1 MTPDWKDEWG
11 GHHEI
16 WTGNPE
22 KDKNAKKTHSHSPRF
37 NRFFIDENV
46 VRGPYQSVRKVD
58 CPSDVEGRCAIRF
71 FYYISSSDLPH
82 LLLYGKAGTG
92 KTTLAKLLIK
102 NIECDYLYINASD
115 ENNVETVR
123 TKVKNFASTI
133 GFKDMK
139 VIILDEC
146 DYITPNAQAALRN
159 LMETFSKHCRFILT
173 CNYVERIIDP
183 IQSRC
188 QSFQII
194 PPSRNEVA
202 KHLHNILVEENV
214 MDTPEDIKILV
225 ESGYP
230 DIRRVI
236 NSAQRNVVNGK
247 LKLDTTSI
255 IQNDYKLKLIK
266 ILETK
271 SKKDAFTD
279 IRKLLADNQ
288 ITDFA
293 DLFRL
298 LYDEVDGYGKGHVAE
313 CILIIARYELSDG
326 QVVDKEINAM
336 AMLIELLGVIK

>member
-1 MTPDWKDEWG
+1 MSNSLWVEKYRPNTLENY
-11 GHHEI
+11 I
-16 WTGNPE
+16 GNE
-22 KDKNAKKTHSHSPRF
+22 HLKS
-37 NRFFIDENV
+37 
-46 VRGPYQSVRKVD
+46 KV
-58 CPSDVEGRCAIRF
+58 EH
-71 FYYISSSDLPH
+71 YISSSDLPH

-298 LYDEVDGYGKGHVAE
+298 LYDEVDGYGRGHVAD
-313 CILIIARYELSDG
+313 CILIIAKYELSDS

-336 AMLIELLGVIK
+336 AMIIEILSVTK

>member
-1 MTPDWKDEWG
+1 MSNTLWVEKYRPSTLDTY
-11 GHHEI
+11 I
-16 WTGNPE
+16 GNE
-22 KDKNAKKTHSHSPRF
+22 HLKDKVSMYLES
-37 NRFFIDENV
+37 
-46 VRGPYQSVRKVD
+46 G
-58 CPSDVEGRCAIRF
+58 
-71 FYYISSSDLPH
+71 DLPH
-82 LLLYGKAGTG
+82 LLLYGRAGTG
-92 KTTLAKLLIK
+92 KTTLAKLLVN

-115 ENNVETVR
+115 ENNVDTVR

-194 PPSRNEVA
+194 PPSKVEVA
-202 KHLHNILVEENV
+202 KHLHNILVQENV
-214 MDTPEDIKILV
+214 ISKPEDIKVLV

-236 NSAQRNVVNGK
+236 NSAQRNVVKGK
-247 LKLDTTSI
+247 LKLDTSSI
-255 IQNDYKLKLIK
+255 IQNDYKLKLLK
-266 ILETK
+266 ILETQN
-271 SKKDAFTD
+271 KKNAFNE
-279 IRKLLADNQ
+279 IRQLLADNK
-288 ITDFA
+288 ITDYA

-298 LYDEVDGYGKGHVAE
+298 LYDEVDSYGKGHVAE
-313 CILIIARYELSDG
+313 CILIIARYELSDS
-326 QVVDKEINAM
+326 QVVDKEINVM
-336 AMLIELLGVIK
+336 AMIIELLGVIK

>member
-1 MTPDWKDEWG
+1 MSNTLWVEKYRPSNLDTY
-11 GHHEI
+11 I
-16 WTGNPE
+16 GNE
-22 KDKNAKKTHSHSPRF
+22 HLKS
-37 NRFFIDENV
+37 
-46 VRGPYQSVRKVD
+46 KV
-58 CPSDVEGRCAIRF
+58 SMYLESG
-71 FYYISSSDLPH
+71 DLPH
-82 LLLYGKAGTG
+82 LLLYGRAGTG
-92 KTTLAKLLIK
+92 KTTLAKLLVN

-115 ENNVETVR
+115 ENNVDTVR
-123 TKVKNFASTI
+123 TKVKNFASTV

-194 PPSRNEVA
+194 PPSKTEVA
-202 KHLHNILVEENV
+202 KHLHSILIQENII
-214 MDTPEDIKILV
+214 DSPEDIKVLV
-225 ESGYP
+225 ETGYP

-236 NSAQRNVVNGK
+236 NSAQRNVVKGR
-247 LKLDTTSI
+247 LKSDTSSI
-255 IQNDYKLKLIK
+255 IQNDYKLKLLK
-266 ILETK
+266 ILETQN
-271 SKKDAFTD
+271 KKNAFKE
-279 IRKLLADNQ
+279 IRQLLADNK

-298 LYDEVDGYGKGHVAE
+298 LYDEVDGYGKGHLAE
-313 CILIIARYELSDG
+313 CILIIARYELSDS

-336 AMLIELLGVIK
+336 AMIIELLGVIK

>member
-1 MTPDWKDEWG
+1 MKEHTLFVEKYRPDTLDNYIGNEHLKSKVE
-11 GHHEI
+11 HYLE
-16 WTGNPE
+16 TG
-22 KDKNAKKTHSHSPRF
+22 
-37 NRFFIDENV
+37 
-46 VRGPYQSVRKVD
+46 
-58 CPSDVEGRCAIRF
+58 
-71 FYYISSSDLPH
+71 DLPH
-82 LLLYGKAGTG
+82 LLLFGKAGTG
-92 KTTLAKLLIK
+92 KTTLAKILVK

-115 ENNVETVR
+115 ENNVDTVR
-123 TKVKNFASTI
+123 NKVKQFASTV

-173 CNYVERIIDP
+173 CNFVERIIDP

-188 QSFQII
+188 QSFQIV
-194 PPSRNEVA
+194 PPSRKEVA
-202 KHLHNILVEENV
+202 KHLHSILINENI
-214 MDTPEDIKILV
+214 MSKPEDIKVLV
-225 ESGYP
+225 ETGYP

-236 NSAQRNVVNGK
+236 NSAQRNIMNGQI
-247 LKLDTTSI
+247 KLDVSSI
-255 IQNDYKLKLIK
+255 IQNDYKLKLLK
-266 ILETK
+266 ILETQD
-271 SKKDAFTD
+271 KKTAFKE
-279 IRKLLADNQ
+279 IRQLLADNKV
-288 ITDFA
+288 TDFA